1 MVYAGIFS
9 QEQLIPPRTTISLR
23 KSFLSS
29 YLLCQF
35 NVNRLLRFSTKNP
48 QQFKQNRKTM
58 NTIKKGTITLFVACT
73 AISMFAQQTD
83 TLTNEQISIH
93 AQTTI
98 IDQYKPAFRVPY
110 SGQNS
115 LLPQAESQTSIT
127 STLYLGLRLWHGG
140 SVYINPELAGGS
152 GLSQVLGI
160 ADETNGE
167 TPRISNPSPTISIA
181 RFFYRQIVALTNKSI
196 YQPSDFNQLNGYIPM
211 KYLAFTIGTI
221 SIGDYFDNN
230 KYSHDPRTQFMTW
243 SLMDAGAWD
252 YPADTRGYTP
262 SIVFEYVTPK
272 NELRYGISLMPKVA
286 NGMIM
291 NWNITKAYSQTIEYT
306 HCYKINGHNGAFRIL
321 GFFNTA
327 NMGNYLQSIAL
338 NPAAPNIES
347 TRKYG
352 NTKYGFIFNAEQAL
366 TNDLGCFFRGS
377 WNDGNNET
385 WAFTEIDHSFSA
397 GLSLTGA
404 SWKRNGDNI
413 GLAYVTSGISKAHR
427 EYLADG
433 GYGFMLGDGK
443 LNYGW
448 EHVTELYYSAELVK
462 NNIYLTGAYQFLIN
476 PGYNRD
482 RKGPV
487 NVFSVRL
494 HLTI

>member
-1 MVYAGIFS
+1 MD
-9 QEQLIPPRTTISLR
+9 
-23 KSFLSS
+23 FLAFRQKTNNN
-29 YLLCQF
+29 L
-35 NVNRLLRFSTKNP
+35 K
-48 QQFKQNRKTM
+48 KNRKTM
-58 NTIKKGTITLFVACT
+58 NTISKMAVTLFVVCIGVSAY
-73 AISMFAQQTD
+73 AQQTD
-83 TLTNEQISIH
+83 SLKNERFSIH

-98 IDQYKPAFRVPY
+98 IDQKKLAFRVPY

-127 STLYLGLRLWHGG
+127 STLYLGLRLWQGG

-167 TPRISNPSPTISIA
+167 TPRIANPAPSISIA
-181 RFFYRQIVALTNKSI
+181 RLFYQQFFALSKEKTSLL
-196 YQPSDFNQLNGYIPM
+196 SDFNQLGGYIPT
-211 KYLAFTIGTI
+211 KYISLIIGEI
-221 SIGDYFDNN
+221 SIGDYFDDN

-252 YPADTRGYTP
+252 YPADTHGYTP
-262 SIVFEYVTPK
+262 SIVIEYITPK
-272 NELRYGISLMPKVA
+272 NELRYGFSLMPKIA
-286 NGMIM
+286 NGMDM
-291 NWNITKAYSQTIEYT
+291 NWNIAKASAQTLEYT
-306 HCYKINGHNGAFRIL
+306 HRYKINGLDGAIKIL

-338 NPAAPNIES
+338 NPTAPNIES
-347 TRKYG
+347 TRKNG
-352 NTKYGFIFNAEQAL
+352 NTKYGFAINAEQAL
-366 TNDLGCFFRGS
+366 TNNLGCFLRGS

-448 EHVTELYYSAELVK
+448 EHLTELYYSAELVK
-462 NNIYLTGAYQFLIN
+462 NNIYLTGAYQFLLN

-487 NVFSVRL
+487 NIFSVRL
-494 HLTI
+494 HVRI